1 MHNND
6 DTPTQ
11 ECALTLPS
19 PPAGETAR
27 ARGPSLA
34 DVCGELPRGDM
45 ASGFAG
51 YSRKKRRV
59 VFSESAAFEYAMMD
73 RRIRTLYLGR

>member
-34 DVCGELPRGDM
+34 DVCGELPRRDM
-45 ASGFAG
+45 ASGLRSIQGSQGSSDVSCPLRA
-51 YSRKKRRV
+51 RLLN
-59 VFSESAAFEYAMMD
+59 M
-73 RRIRTLYLGR
+73 L